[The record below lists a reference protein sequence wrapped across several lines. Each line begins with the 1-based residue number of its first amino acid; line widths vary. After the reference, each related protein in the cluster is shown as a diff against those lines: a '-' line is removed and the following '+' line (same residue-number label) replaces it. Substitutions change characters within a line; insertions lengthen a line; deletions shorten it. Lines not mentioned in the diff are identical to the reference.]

1 MKSSKKVLA
10 FALAAAM
17 VVTAVPAT
25 NAQAASTAKLS
36 AKKATVYSEGY
47 KTVTVK
53 TPKSWKSVKVT
64 ATSNKKSVA
73 KVKKTAAKKIKV
85 TGVKPGTAKVTVKVT
100 YKTSTKKNAKAKTKK
115 LTYTLKVAKVG
126 VTLSGD
132 SVVAIGNTTKLTNTK
147 KNSSRAK
154 ITYTSSD
161 DSIATVAADGTVT
174 GVKAG
179 KVTITAK
186 ITVGKDS
193 AETTKDVE
201 VKKYVLKSVAQTKA
215 DTFETS
221 ITGATKE
228 IKASE
233 ITVKNTEN
241 NVVVPV
247 KSVSV
252 DSKDATKVTFT
263 TFAGLTD
270 GKTYDVTLDGTTK
283 QVPVS
288 NGKVASVNVNTLTV
302 PVATE
307 TEIKL
312 VSKDANGVVLDE
324 YAYDPSSSSYSSK
337 YDFSLTTNNG
347 YVNGSKLY
355 LNKIG
360 DTATAEVT
368 YKSGKYDQNGKP
380 EGNVTSG
387 KVTITAVDQAT
398 VNTFGV
404 KVADANAQSKKFD
417 KIDANT
423 QLAVDEKDMY
433 AYFQI
438 KDADNNEV
446 SNYYNYSVESSD
458 KNVLMLGGSTLNVAS
473 NSNHRVLVTP
483 VKAGTAYILIKDKD
497 NKIVGSVA
505 ITVVAKR
512 EVATMDVDK
521 TTATLSNSAS
531 LKQDVTVT
539 ASFKDQYAKDIKVAS
554 TSLKVTCLSTTA
566 KNVKASDITDNGYD
580 TYFNIDPATS
590 SNKIKV
596 NFFAWDDHITIPEG
610 TYQYKIAYMKDG
622 KEVCARVI
630 TIVIQKPNT
639 NGTISFGID
648 VDKNEVDNLVDKDHK
663 DDQTITIAVN
673 ELRNGVASA
682 QLNKDSVVSDKDNND
697 KVRKIDYKIEDKD
710 GKTVYNSASSDSKLN
725 TVSGCAFDFD
735 VDGALTVTTVSCS
748 AVTANVPAEKYFAPG
763 TYKVTATVRTGNSTD
778 DSKWVTKIF
787 TTTFTVKDSQPVGTL
802 TIEKD
807 SVKDVAGISTVEDA
821 VKNAVK
827 LVYADKT
834 YSADT
839 NDKPLVIVSVE
850 GITNDGTK
858 ITKDNF
864 KNASIIT
871 SNTTEITIS
880 KVTFTVGDDET
891 SVNVEAS
898 PSNSQTITLK

>member
-100 YKTSTKKNAKAKTKK
+100 YKTSTKKSAKTKTKK

-126 VTLSGD
+126 VALSGD
-132 SVVAIGNTTKLTNTK
+132 SVVAIGSTTKLTNTK

-193 AETTKDVE
+193 ATTTQEVE

-221 ITGATKE
+221 VTGATKE

-241 NVVVPV
+241 NVIVPV

-283 QVPVS
+283 QVVVS
-288 NGKVASVNVNTLTV
+288 DGKVASVTVNKLTV

-324 YAYDPSSSSYSSK
+324 SAYGSQDASK

-368 YKSGKYDQNGKP
+368 YKSGKYGTDGKP
-380 EGNVTSG
+380 EGNITSG
-387 KVTITAVDQAT
+387 KLTITAVDQTA
-398 VNTFGV
+398 VNNFNV
-404 KVADANAQSKKFD
+404 KVSELTAKKFD
-417 KIDANT
+417 KIDANA
-423 QLAVDEKDMY
+423 QLAVDDATVKY

-438 KDADNNEV
+438 KDADGNEI
-446 SNYYNYSVESSD
+446 SNYYDYTVESSD
-458 KNVLMLGGSTLNVAS
+458 KSVLMLGDTTLDSDKKV
-473 NSNHRVLVTP
+473 VVTP
-483 VKAGTAYILIKDKD
+483 VKAGTAYILIKKD
-497 NKIVGSVA
+497 DKIVSSVA

-521 TTATLSNSAS
+521 TSATLSNSAA
-531 LKQDVTVT
+531 LQQDVTVT

-554 TSLKVTCLSTTA
+554 SSLKVTCLSTTA
-566 KNVKASDITDNGYD
+566 KNVKASDITDSGD
-580 TYFNIDPATS
+580 GVFFDIDSATA

-596 NFFAWDDHITIPEG
+596 NFYAWDRTVTIPEG

-622 KEVCARVI
+622 KEVCARVVTI
-630 TIVIQKPNT
+630 TIQQPKNPSQ
-639 NGTISFGID
+639 GTESFALD
-648 VDKNEVDNLVDKDHK
+648 VNKTEVDNLVDDDHNTAS
-663 DDQTITIAVN
+663 DYVITASVN
-673 ELRNGVASA
+673 QMINGVANQTLA
-682 QLNKDSVVSDKDNND
+682 ANTVLKDTTTEVKS
-697 KVRKIDYKIEDKD
+697 ITYKLEDKD
-710 GKTVYNSASSDSKLN
+710 GKDVSANTGCDITMGYNTMTVK
-725 TVSGCAFDFD
+725 TVSFSGI
-735 VDGALTVTTVSCS
+735 T
-748 AVTANVPAEKYFAPG
+748 AEKNFGAG
-763 TYKVTATVRTGNSTD
+763 TYKITATVKTGKIAETDST
-778 DSKWVTKIF
+778 KWVTKTF
-787 TTTFTVKDSQPVGTL
+787 TTTFTIKDTQPAGDMSL
-802 TIEKD
+802 EKD
-807 SVKDVAGISTVEDA
+807 SIDRVNDSEALVKA
-821 VKNAVK
+821 AVK
-827 LVYADKT
+827 LVYGDHT
-834 YSADT
+834 YGVDDENMS
-839 NDKPLVIVSVE
+839 IVSVE
-850 GITNDGTK
+850 GITNTGAKLDKDHTAISSSVKSVTIKKITFTVDSGAYK
-858 ITKDNF
+858 VDITKDISSNPYVISF
-864 KNASIIT
+864 K
-871 SNTTEITIS
+871 
-880 KVTFTVGDDET
+880 
-891 SVNVEAS
+891 
-898 PSNSQTITLK
+898 

>member
-36 AKKATVYSEGY
+36 AKKATVYSAGY
-47 KTVTVK
+47 KTVTVT

-73 KVKKTAAKKIKV
+73 TVKKTAAKKIKV

-115 LTYTLKVAKVG
+115 LTYTMKVAKASVA
-126 VTLSGD
+126 LSGE
-132 SVVAIGNTTKLTNTK
+132 SAVAVGSTTKLTTTK
-147 KNSSRAK
+147 KASSRAK

-161 DSIATVAADGTVT
+161 ETIATVSEDGTVK

-179 KVTITAK
+179 KATIKATLK
-186 ITVGKDS
+186 IGKDT
-193 AETTKDVE
+193 ATATQEVE

-221 ITGATKE
+221 ITGATKD
-228 IKASE
+228 IKTTD

-241 NVVVPV
+241 NVIVPV

-283 QVPVS
+283 QIVVS
-288 NGKVASVNVNTLTV
+288 DGKVVSVTVNKLTV

-324 YAYDPSSSSYSSK
+324 SAYGSQDSSK
-337 YDFSLTTNNG
+337 YDFSLTTSNG

-387 KVTITAVDQAT
+387 KVTITAVDQAA
-398 VNTFGV
+398 VNNFAV
-404 KVADANAQSKKFD
+404 KISSATTKKFD

-423 QLAVDEKDMY
+423 QLAVGETVANNNPKY

-438 KDADNNEV
+438 KDADGNEV

-458 KNVLMLGGSTLNVAS
+458 KSILMLGSSTLDGNK
-473 NSNHRVLVTP
+473 RVLVTP
-483 VKAGTAYILIKDKD
+483 VKAGTAYILIKKD
-497 NKIVGSVA
+497 DKIVNSVA
-505 ITVVAKR
+505 ITVVAERK
-512 EVATMDVDK
+512 VATMDVNK
-521 TTATLSNSAS
+521 TSATLSNTDKLDQKA
-531 LKQDVTVT
+531 TVT
-539 ASFKDQYAKDIKVAS
+539 ASFKDQYAKDINV
-554 TSLKVTCLSTTA
+554 TEGVEVTCLSTNAKDIKAENVTA
-566 KNVKASDITDNGYD
+566 AAGYFSNVAYN
-580 TYFNIDPATS
+580 
-590 SNKIKV
+590 SNKVTVTFNAKGLT
-596 NFFAWDDHITIPEG
+596 AG
-610 TYQYKIAYMKDG
+610 TYQYKIAYKKDG

-630 TIVIQKPNT
+630 TIVIQDAKAT
-639 NGTISFGID
+639 GSISFGLD
-648 VDKNEVDNLVDKDHK
+648 VDKTEVNNLVDDKHK
-663 DDQTITIAVN
+663 TASDYVVNINVN
-673 ELRNGVASA
+673 ELRNGVAYEPVKVNTTYTIGSDTEVV
-682 QLNKDSVVSDKDNND
+682 KSV
-697 KVRKIDYKIEDKD
+697 DYKIEDKD
-710 GKTVYNSASSDSKLN
+710 GKTVYDSASTDTKLN
-725 TVSGCAFDFD
+725 AVSGCAI
-735 VDGALTVTTVSCS
+735 DGNRALTVTTVSLG
-748 AVTANVPAEKYFAPG
+748 AMTATTPAQKYFGVG
-763 TYKVTATVRTGNSTD
+763 TYKVTATVKTAKNGETD
-778 DSKWVTKIF
+778 AKKYIVKTF
-787 TTTFTVKDSQPVGTL
+787 TSTFTVKDSQPAGKL
-802 TIEKD
+802 SFEKD
-807 SVKDVAGISTVEDA
+807 TVKDASSVYDA
-821 VKNAVK
+821 VVK
-827 LVYADKT
+827 SAKFEYGDKT
-834 YSADT
+834 YKNGSTDGITVVA
-839 NDKPLVIVSVE
+839 VE
-850 GITNDGTK
+850 GFTNDGKK
-858 ITKDNF
+858 IDKVSMKDTIAVATNTVT
-864 KNASIIT
+864 IT
-871 SNTTEITIS
+871 
-880 KVTFTVGDDET
+880 KVTFTVGDDTT
-891 SVNVEAS
+891 SVNVDAS
-898 PSNSQTITLK
+898 ASQTITLK

>member
-1 MKSSKKVLA
+1 MSLASRLYVDYVLLVA
-10 FALAAAM
+10 IILHQLLF
-17 VVTAVPAT
+17 T
-25 NAQAASTAKLS
+25 NPVFPTL
-36 AKKATVYSEGY
+36 
-47 KTVTVK
+47 
-53 TPKSWKSVKVT
+53 PWKIPCVF
-64 ATSNKKSVA
+64 
-73 KVKKTAAKKIKV
+73 
-85 TGVKPGTAKVTVKVT
+85 PVKVT

-126 VTLSGD
+126 VALSGD

-193 AETTKDVE
+193 ATTTQEVE

-221 ITGATKE
+221 VTGATKE

-241 NVVVPV
+241 NVIVPV

-283 QVPVS
+283 QVVVS
-288 NGKVASVNVNTLTV
+288 DGKVASVTVNKLTV

-324 YAYDPSSSSYSSK
+324 SAYGSQDASK

-368 YKSGKYDQNGKP
+368 YKSGKYGTDGKP
-380 EGNVTSG
+380 EGNITSG
-387 KVTITAVDQAT
+387 KLTITAVDQTA
-398 VNTFGV
+398 VNNFNV
-404 KVADANAQSKKFD
+404 KVSELTAKKFD
-417 KIDANT
+417 KIDANA
-423 QLAVDEKDMY
+423 QLAVDDATVKY

-438 KDADNNEV
+438 KDADGNEI
-446 SNYYNYSVESSD
+446 SNYYDYTVESSD
-458 KNVLMLGGSTLNVAS
+458 KSVLMLGDTTLDSDKKV
-473 NSNHRVLVTP
+473 VVTP
-483 VKAGTAYILIKDKD
+483 VKAGTAYILIKKD
-497 NKIVGSVA
+497 DKIVSSVA

-521 TTATLSNSAS
+521 TSATLSNSAA
-531 LKQDVTVT
+531 LQQDVTVT

-554 TSLKVTCLSTTA
+554 SSLKVTCLSTTA

-622 KEVCARVI
+622 KEVCARVVTI
-630 TIVIQKPNT
+630 TIQQPKNPSQ
-639 NGTISFGID
+639 GTESFALD
-648 VDKNEVDNLVDKDHK
+648 VNKTEVDNLVDDDHNTAS
-663 DDQTITIAVN
+663 DYVITASVN
-673 ELRNGVASA
+673 QMINGVANQTLA
-682 QLNKDSVVSDKDNND
+682 ANTVLKDTTTEVKS
-697 KVRKIDYKIEDKD
+697 ITYKLEDKD
-710 GKTVYNSASSDSKLN
+710 GKDVSANTGCDITMGYNTMTVK
-725 TVSGCAFDFD
+725 TVSFSGI
-735 VDGALTVTTVSCS
+735 T
-748 AVTANVPAEKYFAPG
+748 AEKNFGAG
-763 TYKVTATVRTGNSTD
+763 TYKITATVKTGKIAETDST
-778 DSKWVTKIF
+778 KWVTKTF
-787 TTTFTVKDSQPVGTL
+787 TTTFTIKDTQPAGDMSL
-802 TIEKD
+802 EKD
-807 SVKDVAGISTVEDA
+807 SIDRVNDSEALVKA
-821 VKNAVK
+821 AVK
-827 LVYADKT
+827 LVYGDHT
-834 YSADT
+834 YGVDDENMS
-839 NDKPLVIVSVE
+839 IVSVE
-850 GITNDGTK
+850 GITNTGAKLDKDHTAISSSVKSVTIKKITFTVDSGAYK
-858 ITKDNF
+858 VDITKDISSNPYVISF
-864 KNASIIT
+864 K
-871 SNTTEITIS
+871 
-880 KVTFTVGDDET
+880 
-891 SVNVEAS
+891 
-898 PSNSQTITLK
+898 